1 LPLNLWIQSQSY
13 NLLKHLDAYLALLL
27 HMPEYSDNELVE
39 LFRNADKKHYAF
51 NLLVRK
57 YQEKV
62 YYFVRRLVMDHDDTD
77 DVVQNIFIKVWNN
90 LGSFRED
97 SKLFTW
103 LYRIAVNE
111 SMSFLKSKQLRSYL
125 SLSSPEAMMV
135 KALHDDNYFDGPE
148 IQRRL
153 SEAIIRLPKKQQLV
167 FNMRYYD
174 DLSYDEMS
182 EILGTSVGALKASY
196 HFAVK
201 KIEDFVTAN

>member
-1 LPLNLWIQSQSY
+1 
-13 NLLKHLDAYLALLL
+13 
-27 HMPEYSDNELVE
+27 MPEYTDIELVE
-39 LFRNADKKHYAF
+39 FFRNVDRKHYAF

-62 YYFVRRLVMDHDDTD
+62 YYFVRRLVVDHDDSD

-90 LGSFRED
+90 LDSFRED

-111 SMSFLKSKQLRSYL
+111 SLSFLKSKQLRSYL

-135 KALHDDNYFDGPE
+135 KSLHDDPYFDGTE
-148 IQRRL
+148 IQKRL

-201 KIEDFVTAN
+201 KIEDFVTSN

>member
-1 LPLNLWIQSQSY
+1 
-13 NLLKHLDAYLALLL
+13 
-27 HMPEYSDNELVE
+27 MPEYTDIELVE
-39 LFRNADKKHYAF
+39 LFRDADKKHFAF

-62 YYFVRRLVMDHDDTD
+62 YYFVRRLVIDHNDTD
-77 DVVQNIFIKVWNN
+77 DVVQNVFIKVWNN

-111 SMSFLKSKQLRSYL
+111 SLSFLKSKRLLSYL
-125 SLSSPEAMMV
+125 SLASPEAMMV
-135 KALHDDNYFDGPE
+135 KSLHSDPYFDGQE
-148 IQRRL
+148 IQKRL
-153 SEAIIRLPKKQQLV
+153 REAIIRLPKKQQLV

-174 DLSYDEMS
+174 DLSYDEKS
-182 EILGTSVGALKASY
+182 EIDGTSVGALKASY

-201 KIEDFVTAN
+201 KIEEFVTAN

>member
-1 LPLNLWIQSQSY
+1 
-13 NLLKHLDAYLALLL
+13 
-27 HMPEYSDNELVE
+27 MPEYTDIELVE
-39 LFRNADKKHYAF
+39 LFRDAGRKHYAF

-57 YQEKV
+57 YQEKI
-62 YYFVRRLVMDHDDTD
+62 YYFVRRLVIDHDDAD

-90 LGSFRED
+90 LDSFRED

-111 SMSFLKSKQLRSYL
+111 SLSFLKSKQLRSYL

-135 KALHDDNYFDGPE
+135 RALQDDNYFDGTE

-153 SEAIIRLPKKQQLV
+153 TQAIIRLPKKQQLV

-174 DLSYDEMS
+174 DLSYDEIS
-182 EILGTSVGALKASY
+182 EIVGTSVGALKASY
-196 HFAVK
+196 HFAMK
-201 KIEDFVTAN
+201 KIEEFVTSN

>member
-1 LPLNLWIQSQSY
+1 
-13 NLLKHLDAYLALLL
+13 
-27 HMPEYSDNELVE
+27 MPEYTDNELVV
-39 LFRNADKKHYAF
+39 LFRDANRKHYAF

-62 YYFVRRLVMDHDDTD
+62 YYFVRRLVIDHDDAD

-90 LGSFRED
+90 LDSFRED

-103 LYRIAVNE
+103 LYRISVNE
-111 SMSFLKSKQLRSYL
+111 SLSFLKSKQLRSYL

-135 KALHDDNYFDGPE
+135 KSLRDDPYFDGQE
-148 IQRRL
+148 IQKRL
-153 SEAIIRLPKKQQLV
+153 REAIIRLPKKQQLV

-174 DLSYDEMS
+174 DLSYDEIS

-196 HFAVK
+196 HFAAK
-201 KIEDFVTAN
+201 KIEEFVTSN

>member
-1 LPLNLWIQSQSY
+1 
-13 NLLKHLDAYLALLL
+13 
-27 HMPEYSDNELVE
+27 MPEFTDIELVE
-39 LFRNADKKHYAF
+39 LFRDAERKHYAF

-57 YQEKV
+57 FQERV
-62 YYFVRRLVMDHDDTD
+62 YYFVRRIVVDHDDAD

-90 LGSFRED
+90 LDSFRED

-111 SMSFLKSKQLRSYL
+111 SLSFLKSKQLRSYL

-135 KALHDDNYFDGPE
+135 KNLSDDPLFDGSE

-153 SEAIIRLPKKQQLV
+153 TMAIIRLPKKQQIV

-201 KIEDFVTAN
+201 KIEDFVTEN

>member
-1 LPLNLWIQSQSY
+1 
-13 NLLKHLDAYLALLL
+13 
-27 HMPEYSDNELVE
+27 MPEFTDIELVE
-39 LFRNADKKHYAF
+39 LFRDAERKHYAF

-57 YQEKV
+57 FQERV
-62 YYFVRRLVMDHDDTD
+62 YYFVRRIVVDHDDAD

-90 LGSFRED
+90 LDSFRED

-111 SMSFLKSKQLRSYL
+111 SLSFLKSKQLRSYL

-135 KALHDDNYFDGPE
+135 KNLSDDPFFDGSE

-153 SEAIIRLPKKQQLV
+153 TMAIIRLPKKQQIV

-201 KIEDFVTAN
+201 KIEDFVTEN

>member
-1 LPLNLWIQSQSY
+1 
-13 NLLKHLDAYLALLL
+13 
-27 HMPEYSDNELVE
+27 MTEYTDNELIE

-57 YQEKV
+57 YQEKI
-62 YYFVRRLVMDHDDTD
+62 YYFVRRMVIDHDDSD
-77 DVVQNIFIKVWNN
+77 DVVQNIFIKVWKN
-90 LGSFRED
+90 LDTFRED

-111 SMSFLKSKQLRSYL
+111 SLSFLKSKQLRTYL

-135 KALHDDNYFDGPE
+135 KALNHENHFDGTE
-148 IQRRL
+148 IQKRL
-153 SEAIIRLPKKQQLV
+153 TTAILRLPKKQQMV

-174 DLSYDEMS
+174 ELSYDEMS

-201 KIEDFVTAN
+201 KIEEFVTTD

>member
-1 LPLNLWIQSQSY
+1 
-13 NLLKHLDAYLALLL
+13 
-27 HMPEYSDNELVE
+27 MPDYTDNELIE
-39 LFRNADKKHYAF
+39 LFRSADKKHYAF

-57 YQEKV
+57 YREKI
-62 YYFVRRLVMDHDDTD
+62 YYFVRRMVISHDDAD

-90 LGSFRED
+90 LESFRED

-111 SMSFLKSKQLRSYL
+111 SLTFLKNKQLRSYL
-125 SLSSPEAMMV
+125 SLSSPEASM
-135 KALHDDNYFDGPE
+135 LNTLQDDNFFDGTE
-148 IQRRL
+148 INKRL
-153 SEAIIRLPKKQQLV
+153 REAIIRLPKKQQAV

-174 DLSYDEMS
+174 DLSYDQMS

-201 KIEDFVTAN
+201 KIEQSVKEN

>member
-1 LPLNLWIQSQSY
+1 
-13 NLLKHLDAYLALLL
+13 
-27 HMPEYSDNELVE
+27 MPEYTDIELVE

-57 YQEKV
+57 YQEKI
-62 YYFVRRLVMDHDDTD
+62 YYFVRRMVVDHDDSD

-111 SMSFLKSKQLRSYL
+111 SLSFLKSKHLRSYL
-125 SLSSPEAMMV
+125 SLSSPEAQMV
-135 KALHDDNYFDGPE
+135 KSLNDDSFFDGTE

-153 SEAIIRLPKKQQLV
+153 TKAIIKLPKKQQLV

-174 DLSYDEMS
+174 DLSYDEIS
-182 EILGTSVGALKASY
+182 AIVGTSVGALKASY

-201 KIEDFVTAN
+201 KIEDFVTEN

>member
-1 LPLNLWIQSQSY
+1 
-13 NLLKHLDAYLALLL
+13 
-27 HMPEYSDNELVE
+27 MPEYTDIELVE
-39 LFRNADKKHYAF
+39 LFRIADKKHYAF

-57 YQEKV
+57 YQEKI
-62 YYFVRRLVMDHDDTD
+62 YHFVRRLVVDHNDAD
-77 DVVQNIFIKVWNN
+77 DVVQNIFIKVWKN
-90 LGSFRED
+90 LDSFRED

-111 SMSFLKSKQLRSYL
+111 SLSFLKSKQLRSYL

-135 KALHDDNYFDGPE
+135 KALHDDSNFDGPE

-153 SEAIIRLPKKQQLV
+153 NEAIIKLPKKQQLV

-174 DLSYDEMS
+174 DLSYDEIS
-182 EILGTSVGALKASY
+182 DIVGTSVGALKASY

-201 KIEDFVTAN
+201 KIEESVTSN

>member
-1 LPLNLWIQSQSY
+1 
-13 NLLKHLDAYLALLL
+13 
-27 HMPEYSDNELVE
+27 MPEYTDIELVE
-39 LFRNADKKHYAF
+39 LFRDADRKHYAF

-62 YYFVRRLVMDHDDTD
+62 YYFVRRMVVDHDDAD

-111 SMSFLKSKQLRSYL
+111 SLSFLKSKQLRSYL
-125 SLSSPEAMMV
+125 SLSSPEALMV
-135 KALHDDNYFDGPE
+135 KSLNDDPHFDGQE
-148 IQRRL
+148 IQKRL
-153 SEAIIRLPKKQQLV
+153 REAIIRLPKKQQLV

-174 DLSYDEMS
+174 DLSYDEIS

-196 HFAVK
+196 HFAAK
-201 KIEDFVTAN
+201 KIEDFVTEN

>member
-1 LPLNLWIQSQSY
+1 
-13 NLLKHLDAYLALLL
+13 
-27 HMPEYSDNELVE
+27 MPEYTDTELVE
-39 LFRNADKKHYAF
+39 LFRDADKKHYAF

-62 YYFVRRLVMDHDDTD
+62 YYFVRRLVIDHDDAD

-111 SMSFLKSKQLRSYL
+111 SLSFLKSKQLRSYL
-125 SLSSPEAMMV
+125 SLSSPEALMI
-135 KALHDDNYFDGPE
+135 KSLHDDPYFDGQE
-148 IQRRL
+148 IQKRL

>member
-1 LPLNLWIQSQSY
+1 
-13 NLLKHLDAYLALLL
+13 
-27 HMPEYSDNELVE
+27 MPEYTDIELVE
-39 LFRNADKKHYAF
+39 LFRDADRKHYAF

-62 YYFVRRLVMDHDDTD
+62 YYFVRRLVINHDDAD
-77 DVVQNIFIKVWNN
+77 DVVQNVFIKVWNN

-111 SMSFLKSKQLRSYL
+111 SLSFLKSKQLRSFL

-135 KALHDDNYFDGPE
+135 NSLRDDHYFDGTE

-153 SEAIIRLPKKQQLV
+153 ATAIIRLPKKQQLV

-174 DLSYDEMS
+174 DLTYDEMS

-201 KIEDFVTAN
+201 KIEEFVTEI

>member
-1 LPLNLWIQSQSY
+1 
-13 NLLKHLDAYLALLL
+13 
-27 HMPEYSDNELVE
+27 MPEYTDDELVL
-39 LFRNADKKHYAF
+39 LFRDAAKRHYAF

-57 YQEKV
+57 HQEKI
-62 YYFVRRLVMDHDDTD
+62 YYFVRRMVVDHDDAD

-90 LGSFRED
+90 LDSFRED

-111 SMSFLKSKQLRSYL
+111 SLSFLKSKQLRSYL

-135 KALHDDNYFDGPE
+135 KSLRDDNYFDGTE

-153 SEAIIRLPKKQQLV
+153 REAIIRLPKKQQLV

-174 DLSYDEMS
+174 NVSYEQMS
-182 EILGTSVGALKASY
+182 EILSTSVGALKASY

>member
-1 LPLNLWIQSQSY
+1 MQ
-13 NLLKHLDAYLALLL
+13 
-27 HMPEYSDNELVE
+27 EYTDNELIE
-39 LFRNADKKHYAF
+39 LFTNADKKHYAF

-57 YQEKV
+57 HQEKI
-62 YYFVRRLVMDHDDTD
+62 YYFVRRMVVDHNDAD
-77 DVVQNIFIKVWNN
+77 DVVQNVFIKVWNN
-90 LGSFRED
+90 LDSFRAD

-111 SMSFLKSKQLRSYL
+111 SLSFLKNRQLRSYL

-135 KALHDDNYFDGPE
+135 KSIHNDNHFDGNE

-153 SEAIIRLPKKQQLV
+153 REAIIRLPKKQQVV

-174 DLSYDEMS
+174 DLSYSEMS

-196 HFAVK
+196 HIAAK
-201 KIEDFVTAN
+201 KIENFVTS